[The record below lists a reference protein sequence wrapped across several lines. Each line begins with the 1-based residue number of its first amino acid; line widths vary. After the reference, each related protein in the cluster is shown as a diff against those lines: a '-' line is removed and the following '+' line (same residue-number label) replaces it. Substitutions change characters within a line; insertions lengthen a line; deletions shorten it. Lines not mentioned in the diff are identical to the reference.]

1 MAKGASAKPGVLLDT
16 NVLLYMTNPRSPHI
30 SAIMRVVGAKDAG
43 RAACFIAAHSLK
55 DFFYISRK
63 APYSLS
69 QEAAKLWI
77 RHFVDNYGI
86 VDLTRAISKRAA
98 LGPGDDYEDNVIAES
113 AKRAGC
119 RYLLTYDGERTSF
132 DDESFIALTAEEL
145 SDELGYVDYH
155 VIRVKD

>member
-1 MAKGASAKPGVLLDT
+1 MGKGVSVKPGVLLDT

-30 SAIMRVVGAKDAG
+30 NAIMRVVVAKDAG

-77 RHFVDNYGI
+77 RHFIDNYGI
-86 VDLTRAISKRAA
+86 VDLTRVISKRAA
-98 LGPGDDYEDNVIAES
+98 LGSGDDFEGNVIAES
-113 AKRAGC
+113 AKQAGC
-119 RYLLTYDGERTSF
+119 RYLLTYDMERSSLN
-132 DDESFIALTAEEL
+132 DDLFMVLTAEEL
-145 SDELGYVDYH
+145 SERLGYVEYH
-155 VIRVKD
+155 VTRAE